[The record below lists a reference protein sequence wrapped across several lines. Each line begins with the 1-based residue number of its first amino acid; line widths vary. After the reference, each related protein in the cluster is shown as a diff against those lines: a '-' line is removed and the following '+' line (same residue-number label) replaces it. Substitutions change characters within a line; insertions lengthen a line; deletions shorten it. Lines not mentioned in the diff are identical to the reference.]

1 MQEKLELLKRLYK
14 HISKGE
20 WQFQMN
26 HWGKADIVIPLEKEP
41 SEEDSLINGNPV
53 EYIIDQID
61 PDNAW
66 FITEIVKAF
75 PDIIEKLESLQ
86 NIEEVIQNTK
96 EVLDEAGI
104 VDKFYGLDQDGDRIL
119 SLEERVNYLIKR
131 KENLEH
137 EQC

>member
-1 MQEKLELLKRLYK
+1 
-14 HISKGE
+14 
-20 WQFQMN
+20 MN

>member
-26 HWGKADIVIPLEKEP
+26 HWGKADIVIPLDKEP

-86 NIEEVIQNTK
+86 NIEEV
-96 EVLDEAGI
+96 LDEAGI
-104 VDKFYGLDQDGDRIL
+104 AHKIYGLDQDNDRIL
-119 SLEERVNYLIKR
+119 SLEERINYLIKQ
-131 KENLEH
+131 KDLEH
-137 EQC
+137 